1 MPERWV
7 TAEDMAEAI
16 KKAKVARKG
25 KLGAFTRKH
34 NHIQQLIDG
43 GAPGAKLKE
52 VYEELT
58 AAFGA
63 LEISHKIYVYS

>member
-7 TAEDMAEAI
+7 TAKNMADEL

-25 KLGAFTRKH
+25 KLGAFTRKQ

-43 GAPGAKLKE
+43 GAPGAKLKM
-52 VYEELT
+52 
-58 AAFGA
+58 
-63 LEISHKIYVYS
+63 K